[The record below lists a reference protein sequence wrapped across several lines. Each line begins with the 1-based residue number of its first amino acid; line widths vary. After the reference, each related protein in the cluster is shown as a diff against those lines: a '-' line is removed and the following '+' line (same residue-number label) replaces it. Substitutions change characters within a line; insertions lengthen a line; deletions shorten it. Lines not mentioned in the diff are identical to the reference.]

1 MVGLGF
7 IYYNNIE
14 KLIKIIDNYYFF
26 ISYKAMLIIVM
37 VLFITFILIIALIL
51 FTGPNSGSNRPFPPR
66 RPQGARGP
74 RRPGVRLGVPDEEV
88 LREWLRTDSSIILS
102 RSGRTWDLLFLK
114 LAIQIGYSFNAPR
127 FNTMSIYSRYW
138 PVYGLLEQNERLRV
152 SRIAQY
158 AQYTGAL
165 ERSGYTLYNGQVRRI
180 NGHIATPTFSLLFV
194 LITHANAFNRPL

>member
-26 ISYKAMLIIVM
+26 ISYKAMLIIAM

-66 RPQGARGP
+66 RPQGPRGP

-88 LREWLRTDSSIILS
+88 LRE
-102 RSGRTWDLLFLK
+102 
-114 LAIQIGYSFNAPR
+114 
-127 FNTMSIYSRYW
+127 
-138 PVYGLLEQNERLRV
+138 
-152 SRIAQY
+152 
-158 AQYTGAL
+158 
-165 ERSGYTLYNGQVRRI
+165 
-180 NGHIATPTFSLLFV
+180 
-194 LITHANAFNRPL
+194 